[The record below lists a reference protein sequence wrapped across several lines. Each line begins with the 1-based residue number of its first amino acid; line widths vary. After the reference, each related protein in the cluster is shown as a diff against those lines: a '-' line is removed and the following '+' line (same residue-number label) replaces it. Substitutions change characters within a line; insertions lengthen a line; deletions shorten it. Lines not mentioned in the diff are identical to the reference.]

1 MKYSPDN
8 HLSGSVMAAWLGYNP
23 WQSPYQVLENAR
35 SERQELDSLQ
45 IDIGTAVEPVILER
59 GLRSIGLDRKD
70 MYSYEDNPDHDTTY
84 LAKKHPE
91 LELYYSDD
99 GLINVDGVT
108 IKTDPSKNIYVMND
122 AGEVT
127 LDGLCI
133 LEAKYTT
140 MLPASDH
147 QPPLYRGPIQL
158 QVGMMCHKA
167 KHGILF
173 TCYGGRELHVHVFDS
188 HESTQKIIY
197 DGVISFEEHYAAG
210 TYPDPISIE
219 EVGKLYPEAS
229 DDSVKLAVDLMDS
242 VNSYREAQEA
252 IKQAEIIRKREAM
265 KLMEAL
271 GEASSGV
278 IPGFEADTK
287 INWPMRNYKPKPATC
302 CPECGFEIE
311 PAKDG
316 YSVRQKSITIKEVS
330 NA

>member
-1 MKYSPDN
+1 
-8 HLSGSVMAAWLGYNP
+8 
-23 WQSPYQVLENAR
+23 
-35 SERQELDSLQ
+35 
-45 IDIGTAVEPVILER
+45 
-59 GLRSIGLDRKD
+59 
-70 MYSYEDNPDHDTTY
+70 
-84 LAKKHPE
+84 
-91 LELYYSDD
+91 
-99 GLINVDGVT
+99 
-108 IKTDPSKNIYVMND
+108 
-122 AGEVT
+122 
-127 LDGLCI
+127 
-133 LEAKYTT
+133 

-173 TCYGGRELHVHVFDS
+173 TCYGGRELHVHIFDS

-197 DGVISFEEHYAAG
+197 DGVVKFEEHMFDG

-219 EVGKLYPEAS
+219 EVGKLYPAAS

-252 IKQAEIIRKREAM
+252 M

-287 INWPMRNYKPKPATC
+287 VNWPMRNYKPKPATC